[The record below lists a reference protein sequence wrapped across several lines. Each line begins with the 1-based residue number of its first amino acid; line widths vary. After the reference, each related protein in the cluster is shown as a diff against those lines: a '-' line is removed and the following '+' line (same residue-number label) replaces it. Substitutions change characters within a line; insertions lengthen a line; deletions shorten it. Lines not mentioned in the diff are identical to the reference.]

1 VRSRFEKTSVYVLK
15 SRDTQGRSCVALV
28 LSQNALMETNDTHEP
43 YPGVALSPAGALL
56 AAEKILAVV
65 REIAAEE
72 KG

>member
-1 VRSRFEKTSVYVLK
+1 M
-15 SRDTQGRSCVALV
+15 V